1 MFSTTL
7 RRWLKKA
14 FVTGRRPPA
23 ARRPSFTPWLLT
35 LEDRTLPSTFLVTN
49 LADSGPGSL
58 RQAILD
64 ANASPGTDT
73 IAFNIP
79 GGGVHTITPLSALP
93 FLTDPVMI
101 DGYTQPGTRP
111 NTLADGTNAVL
122 LVELDGSAAGLTT
135 NGLNVFTDNSVI
147 RGLVINRFFDA
158 VRLSGSGNALEGNF
172 LGTDVTGTLPLG
184 NRGYGVEITGVAPSN
199 RVGTNGDGVD
209 DAAERNLISGNG
221 IQAPLA
227 AGVWIHGAEAAGNVV
242 AGNLIGTNAAGDAAL
257 GNLGQGVRINGAAPN
272 NTVGGL
278 VRADR
283 NVISGNHEQGVVIN
297 GFANGNL
304 VAGNY
309 IGVTADGTAALGNT
323 QGVGISG
330 GASQNTVGGSTAAA
344 GNVISGG
351 REHGV
356 IIANDAGE
364 EVVGNAVLGNYIGT
378 DASGTVALGNTLN
391 GVRIDNA
398 RDTVVGGAIPG
409 ARNVISGNR
418 TNGVRITGPSATGTL
433 VQGNAIGTDVTGTR
447 PLGNQQAGV
456 LLEDTAA
463 DSISQ
468 NLIAFN
474 GGPGLSLVN
483 ASGISAQINLV
494 YFNGGD
500 GISLV
505 NADQNDI
512 SLNFIG
518 FGGGDGLSLVNASD
532 NTTRGN
538 AIYGNSGDGI
548 RLANVVN
555 NTIHGNLSAANGLD
569 GFHVDA
575 LSADNTLEQNV
586 MLGNGEYDCR
596 DDSEGAGTAGTAN
609 TWRRNWGQT
618 ENRPGLCAP
627 GS

>member
-221 IQAPLA
+221 IDAQPTTA
-227 AGVWIHGAEAAGNVV
+227 AGVFIQGAEAASNVV

-257 GNLGQGVRINGAAPN
+257 GNLGQGVRINGAAPD

-278 VRADR
+278 VPAAR
-283 NVISGNHEQGVVIN
+283 NVISGNHEQGLVIN

-304 VAGNY
+304 VVGNY
-309 IGVTADGTAALGNT
+309 IGVTADGMAALGNT
-323 QGVGISG
+323 HGVGISG
-330 GASQNTVGGSTAAA
+330 GASRNTVGGDTAAA
-344 GNVISGG
+344 RNVISGG
-351 REHGV
+351 TGHGV
-356 IIANDAGE
+356 QIASDAGE

-378 DASGTVALGNTLN
+378 DASGTTALGNTLN

-398 RDTVVGGAIPG
+398 RDTAVGGLTAG
-409 ARNVISGNR
+409 ARNVISGNQ
-418 TNGVRITGPSATGTL
+418 TNGVRISGPLATGTL
-433 VQGNAIGTDVTGTR
+433 VEGNSIGTDASSAGA
-447 PLGNQQAGV
+447 LGN
-456 LLEDTAA
+456 
-463 DSISQ
+463 
-468 NLIAFN
+468 N
-474 GGPGLSLVN
+474 
-483 ASGISAQINLV
+483 
-494 YFNGGD
+494 
-500 GISLV
+500 
-505 NADQNDI
+505 
-512 SLNFIG
+512 
-518 FGGGDGLSLVNASD
+518 
-532 NTTRGN
+532 
-538 AIYGNSGDGI
+538 
-548 RLANVVN
+548 
-555 NTIHGNLSAANGLD
+555 NGL
-569 GFHVDA
+569 
-575 LSADNTLEQNV
+575 
-586 MLGNGEYDCR
+586 
-596 DDSEGAGTAGTAN
+596 
-609 TWRRNWGQT
+609 
-618 ENRPGLCAP
+618 P
-627 GS
+627 